1 MQSLFRLITFV
12 CFGVWMMGGFG
23 VAHAQGVALSSAL
36 TGQAVEVDYDAWNT
50 VATRVED
57 AVSAARASTVAFE
70 QLRGEMSS
78 WRDQF
83 LDAQDTN
90 ASRIETVTSQIDVV
104 GIDPVDG
111 ESGAITERRAA
122 LNAQL
127 AALRAPVIQ
136 AQEAFERADGI
147 IGEIDLLIR
156 DRQTQ
161 TLVELGPS
169 PLIPAL
175 WGDTWGALTQFFDA
189 AVAETRRAW
198 ANDLSRSSFYKS
210 IPALVLYLAVAL
222 VLLLRGRVWMTSAVA
237 RLPATSGRTTT
248 LLARI
253 GATFAMGLLPIIG
266 VYVLKEATLNTGLFG
281 VRGVLI
287 VDNLAL
293 IAILFLAARWLGGQ
307 VFPRDDLAVIQPR
320 LNALARAQ
328 GRVIATS
335 LGVSLGLVQAL
346 GSYHAYAD
354 LSDGVFAV
362 LMFPIILISAL
373 FVFRI
378 GHFAIS
384 RATETAGAGGERSVR
399 DALFGLGGR
408 ALLVVSALSP
418 LLAAVGYT
426 NGAAGLL
433 FPGITTLGIL
443 GVVYV
448 LRNVGTQMYAL
459 LSRQSV
465 EDAANALW
473 PTLIGVAIFVTAAP
487 FIALA
492 WGVRS
497 DTLAELWVRMREGF
511 SIGETR
517 ISPTEF
523 ITFAAVF
530 AIGYFATR
538 LAQSGLRTSILP
550 KTKMEIGAQNA
561 VISGLGYVGIFLA
574 AVIAI
579 TTAGIDLSSLAIVA
593 GALSVGIGFGLQ
605 NIVSNFVS
613 GIILLI
619 ERPISEG
626 DWIEVGSHMG
636 IVKDISVR
644 STRIETFDRTDV
656 IVPNGDLVSG
666 TVINWTHG
674 NASGRLIV
682 PVGVAYGTDTR
693 RVEKL
698 LQDIAEAHPM
708 VVVNPAPNVYFKGFG
723 ADSLDFEIRMIL
735 RDVNWIL
742 SVKSD
747 ICHAIA
753 EKFVE
758 EDIEIPFAQ
767 RDLWLRNP
775 ETLAGAKDD
784 S

>member
-1 MQSLFRLITFV
+1 MLQLVRLITFV
-12 CFGVWMMGGFG
+12 CFGVWMMGGIG

-36 TGQAVEVDYDAWNT
+36 TGQSVEVDYDAWDT
-50 VATRVED
+50 VATRVEN

-70 QLRGEMSS
+70 QLRGEMSA

-83 LDAQDTN
+83 LDAQGSN

-104 GIDPVDG
+104 GIEPVDG
-111 ESGAITERRAA
+111 ESIAITERRAE

-161 TLVELGPS
+161 TLVQLGPS
-169 PLIPAL
+169 PLTPSL
-175 WGDTWGALTQFFDA
+175 WGETWGALTRFKDA
-189 AVAETRRAW
+189 AVTETRGAW
-198 ANDLSRSSFYKS
+198 NNDLSRSSFYKS
-210 IPALVLYLAVAL
+210 IPALLLYVIFAL
-222 VLLLRGRVWMTSAVA
+222 VLLSRGRFWMTSAVA
-237 RLPATSGRTTT
+237 RLPATSGHTTT
-248 LLARI
+248 LIARI
-253 GATFAMGLLPIIG
+253 GATFAMGILPIAG
-266 VYVLKEATLNTGLFG
+266 AFVLKEAVLNTGLFG

-287 VDNLAL
+287 VDNIAM

-307 VFPRDDLAVIQPR
+307 LFPRDALAVIPPR
-320 LNALARAQ
+320 LNTQSRAQ
-328 GRVIATS
+328 GRVIVSS
-335 LGVSLGLVQAL
+335 LGVSLGLVQSLRA
-346 GSYHAYAD
+346 YHGYED

-362 LMFPIILISAL
+362 LMFPIILVSAL

-378 GHFAIS
+378 GHFALD
-384 RATETAGAGGERSVR
+384 RAKEGRGGDVDRSVR
-399 DALFGLGGR
+399 DALFALGGR

-418 LLAAVGYT
+418 ILAAVGYS

-443 GVVYV
+443 GVVFV
-448 LRNVGTQMYAL
+448 LRNVGTQIYAL
-459 LSRQSV
+459 LSGQSIS
-465 EDAANALW
+465 DASNALW
-473 PTLIGVAIFVTAAP
+473 PTLVGVGIFVLATP
-487 FIALA
+487 FIAVA
-492 WGVRS
+492 WGVRA

-511 SIGETR
+511 SIGDTR

-561 VISGLGYVGIFLA
+561 VISGLGYIGVFLA

-666 TVINWTHG
+666 TVINWTRG

-682 PVGVAYGTDTR
+682 PIGVAYGTDTR

-698 LQDIAEAHPM
+698 LQEIAEAHPM

-742 SVKSD
+742 GVKSD

-753 EKFVE
+753 EKFVA

-775 ETLAGAKDD
+775 ETLAGAKDE

>member
-1 MQSLFRLITFV
+1 MRYLVRLITLV
-12 CFGVWMMGGFG
+12 CFGVWMMGGLG
-23 VAHAQGVALSSAL
+23 VAHAQGIALSSAL
-36 TGQAVEVDYDAWNT
+36 TGETVEVDYDAWDT
-50 VATRVED
+50 IASRVEN
-57 AVSAARASTVAFE
+57 AVSAGRASTVAFE

-90 ASRIETVTSQIDVV
+90 ASRIETVSSQIDVV
-104 GIDPVDG
+104 GIEPADG
-111 ESGAITERRAA
+111 ESAAITERRAA

-147 IGEIDLLIR
+147 IGEIDILIR
-156 DRQTQ
+156 DRQTE
-161 TLVELGPS
+161 TLIELGPS
-169 PLIPAL
+169 PLTPAL
-175 WGDTWGALTQFFDA
+175 WGETLGTLTRFRDA
-189 AVAETRRAW
+189 SIAETRGAW
-198 ANDLSRSSFYKS
+198 ANDISRNSFYKS
-210 IPALVLYLAVAL
+210 IPALLLYLAVAS
-222 VLLLRGRVWMTSAVA
+222 VLLWRGRDWMTNAVA

-253 GATFAMGLLPIIG
+253 SATFAMGILPIIG
-266 VYVLKEATLNTGLFG
+266 VFVFKEAMLNTGLFG

-287 VDNLAL
+287 IDNLAT
-293 IAILFLAARWLGGQ
+293 IATLFLAARWLGGQ
-307 VFPRDDLAVIQPR
+307 VFPRDELAVIPPR
-320 LNALARAQ
+320 LNAISRAE
-328 GRVIATS
+328 GRLIATS
-335 LGVSLGLVQAL
+335 LGVSLGLVYGL
-346 GSYHAYAD
+346 RSFHSYVD

-362 LMFPIILISAL
+362 LMFPIILVSAL

-378 GHFAIS
+378 GHFAMS
-384 RATETAGAGGERSVR
+384 RAKDTIGDDGDRTVR
-399 DALFGLGGR
+399 NALFGLGGR
-408 ALLVVSALSP
+408 ALLTVSALSP

-443 GVVYV
+443 GAVYV
-448 LRNVGTQMYAL
+448 LRNVATQIYAL
-459 LSRQSV
+459 LSRQAV
-465 EDAANALW
+465 EDAVNALW
-473 PTLIGVAIFVTAAP
+473 PTLVGVAIFVMAMP

-492 WGVRS
+492 WGVRG

-511 SIGETR
+511 SIGDTR

-550 KTKMEIGAQNA
+550 KTKMELGAQNA
-561 VISGLGYVGIFLA
+561 VISGLGYIGIFLA

-693 RVEKL
+693 RVEAILKE
-698 LQDIAEAHPM
+698 IAEAHPM
-708 VVVNPAPNVYFKGFG
+708 VMLNPAPNVYFKGFG

-753 EKFVE
+753 EKFVA

-775 ETLAGAKDD
+775 ETLTGANDD
-784 S
+784 N